1 MSDLRP
7 KGVPVKI
14 GGEEHNLLFTIN
26 AVDEIQDR
34 MNLPIDEVFDSLTNP
49 WEAWK
54 ALKTMLA
61 CLLNDEQG
69 RKKFYGEIQETKVY
83 TEEEVGWMVLETDK
97 YVIIEAMLRA
107 YGVSLPE
114 TEEESPNMESVQQ
127 PEKS

>member
-26 AVDEIQDR
+26 AVDEIQDKL
-34 MNLPIDEVFDSLTNP
+34 NVPIDEAFDSLTNP

-54 ALKTMLA
+54 ALKTILT
-61 CLLNDEQG
+61 CLLNDEQK
-69 RKKFYGEIQETKVY
+69 RNKFYGEAKEAKAY
-83 TEEEVGWMVLETDK
+83 TEEEVGWLVTETDK
-97 YVIIEAMLRA
+97 YVIIEAILKA

-114 TEEESPNMESVQQ
+114 TEEESPNTQSVQQ